1 MKKIISAICILIFC
15 VTLMIMIKN
24 KIFLNSYA
32 NESEKSASAVNS
44 EVATQEKQSGE
55 KKYKSVSKGDKVLD
69 ETYLHAMN
77 EDVYVTSS
85 DGEEMCIN
93 VYDAYLTRD
102 ISEYQGLLEEPCYYQ
117 EEMKNH
123 LDKSGVFIDDY
134 YYIVTFVKIKNIGDT
149 QGECLIPG
157 LFSYVYIKDG
167 VTEAQ
172 PASLVA
178 RYAVKLSGN
187 GRINSQGHLFSEPG
201 EIDTFALINI
211 RSENELNR
219 FKEEGK
225 DCYLTTTDS
234 EIKYIPNDENQV
246 KFIKL
251 DFRIEE

>member
-15 VTLMIMIKN
+15 ITLMIMVKN
-24 KIFLNSYA
+24 RIFLNSKLD
-32 NESEKSASAVNS
+32 ESETPATAVNN
-44 EVATQEKQSGE
+44 EITAQEKQSGE

-102 ISEYQGLLEEPCYYQ
+102 ISEYQKLMSEPCFYINEQQ
-117 EEMKNH
+117 EH
-123 LDKSGVFIDDY
+123 LGENDVFLDTY
-134 YYIVTFVKIKNIGDT
+134 YYVVTLVEVTNVGAT

-157 LFSYVYIKDG
+157 IFNYVYIKNG
-167 VTEAQ
+167 MTSNTPKQFA
-172 PASLVA
+172 ALFA
-178 RYAVKLSGN
+178 AKLSGN
-187 GRINSQGHLFSEPG
+187 GKLSIKGHLFSEVG
-201 EIDTFALINI
+201 EKDTFAIIGIVKEDNINQ
-211 RSENELNR
+211 L
-219 FKEEGK
+219 KEEGM
-225 DCYLTTTDS
+225 DCYLTTTYCD
-234 EIKYIPNDENQV
+234 IKYIPKDDNQV